1 MLSPS
6 AFLLAGAAAAATIV
20 LGPLALA
27 PLAAVAAWS
36 ARVAV
41 AVPRRRSGDRVDPF
55 TVSEPWRRFVQD
67 AQQAKTRFDNVARTM
82 KAGPLRDRLQVI
94 GARIDDGVTECWR
107 IAQRGHNLQA
117 GLRQLDIE
125 AVERDA
131 AELGAERAQLAPD
144 DPAAAGLD
152 RAQQAVE
159 AQRGSYHRLHTVWQD
174 AQTRLRVLNAQLDE
188 AVARAVE
195 LSLHPSDVGALNP
208 LGTDVEHLVTELE
221 SLRQAMEEAGA

>member
-6 AFLLAGAAAAATIV
+6 AFLVAGAAAAATIV
-20 LGPLALA
+20 LGPLGLA
-27 PLAAVAAWS
+27 PVAAVAGWAV
-36 ARVAV
+36 RVGL
-41 AVPRRRSGDRVDPF
+41 AVPRRARGTRIDPF
-55 TVSEPWRRFVQD
+55 TVGEPWRRFVQD
-67 AQQAKTRFDNVARTM
+67 AQHAKNRFDDVARST
-82 KAGPLRDRLQVI
+82 KPGPLQDRLQTI

-107 IAQRGHNLQA
+107 IAQRGHNLQD
-117 GLRQLDIE
+117 GLRRLDIQQ
-125 AVERDA
+125 VERDA
-131 AELGAERAQLAPD
+131 AELAAERARLSPGD
-144 DPAAAGLD
+144 AAAEGID

-159 AQRGSYHRLHTVWQD
+159 AQRASYQRLHSVWQD